1 MGGNYFSEWNIHALK
16 NSYQEHIDLNISLKK
31 MYITAQLISEDM
43 SLNCTVIMVSN
54 GDTIQ
59 ATDMTDESV
68 EEEISENMRQSS

>member
-1 MGGNYFSEWNIHALK
+1 MGENYFSEWNIHALK
-16 NSYQEHIDLNISLKK
+16 NSYQEHIDLNISLK